1 VGRYR
6 LSNRADSDIAGI
18 ADYTIR
24 QFGIIQARRYRDG
37 LEKILQRL
45 AEYPNS
51 GRSAGHLAPRLRRM
65 NFKSH
70 VIFFLHDESGVL
82 IVRILHQRMAFER
95 HPMTDDE
102 PGIR

>member
-1 VGRYR
+1 MHTYR
-6 LSNRADSDIAGI
+6 LSKRADSDIAGI

-24 QFGIIQARRYRDG
+24 QFGIKQARRYRDG
-37 LEKILQRL
+37 LEKIFCRL

-65 NFKSH
+65 NFASH
-70 VIFFLHDESGVL
+70 VIFFLHDGDGVL
-82 IVRILHQRMAFER
+82 IVRILHQRMAFKR

-102 PGIR
+102 PG